1 MLVFLETLIV
11 DIVVI
16 CDSDLNQIGCF
27 VDLIHH
33 NYVGFVVD
41 NLIVNMDREIPQ
53 DFCWVI
59 FNYLCWLVSVS
70 WYVFLNKTMLQ

>member
-33 NYVGFVVD
+33 NYVGFVVN

-53 DFCWVI
+53 DFC
-59 FNYLCWLVSVS
+59 
-70 WYVFLNKTMLQ
+70 